1 MEDVD
6 IAIYEIQ
13 VLARLFIIYQKMMN
27 GLRFSLIFIH

>member
-6 IAIYEIQ
+6 IAIYESQ
-13 VLARLFIIYQKMMN
+13 GLVRLFIIYQKMIK